1 MKIVIYGAGDIA
13 SIVATEFFEDH
24 DIIVIDPD
32 IEKLNQFSQL
42 DLSTIVGDASNINV
56 LTKADIKNADVFI
69 ASSETDEANIVGC
82 IMAKYLSCAQ
92 TVCLVSRKE

>member
-32 IEKLNQFSQL
+32 IEKLNQFPSLIYQQSWVML
-42 DLSTIVGDASNINV
+42 QI
-56 LTKADIKNADVFI
+56 
-69 ASSETDEANIVGC
+69 
-82 IMAKYLSCAQ
+82 
-92 TVCLVSRKE
+92 